1 MLFGGMNCNLWL
13 YSMCLIKGLH
23 FSSWYV
29 VFWYGIWI
37 VCCQR
42 ILCYLL
48 SCMRGW
54 ILFFSSFF
62 YVVLSGDNDCLC
74 RSKDRVLHIL
84 HALAY
89 SMCLIGSLR
98 LVVLCL
104 KMLPGDMDWL
114 SSKGRVCYKSCMRG
128 CIPPYVSVSHVCVCV
143 CVCESEE
150 WRNSLMSAPGDIQV
164 TCIVYYCFSLGCF

>member
-1 MLFGGMNCNLWL
+1 MRLIRSLDFWMNVVWWNELQFMTLF
-13 YSMCLIKGLH
+13 YVFDKG
-23 FSSWYV
+23 SS
-29 VFWYGIWI
+29 FLL
-37 VCCQR
+37 VCCLL
-42 ILCYLL
+42 IWNMDCLL
-48 SCMRGW
+48 SKDPVFKP
-54 ILFFSSFF
+54 ILHARVNSIFFFIF
-62 YVVLSGDNDCLC
+62 YVVLSGDIDCLC

-128 CIPPYVSVSHVCVCV
+128 CIPPYVSVSHVWVCPMCVCV
-143 CVCESEE
+143 RS
-150 WRNSLMSAPGDIQV
+150 GGIH
-164 TCIVYYCFSLGCF
+164 